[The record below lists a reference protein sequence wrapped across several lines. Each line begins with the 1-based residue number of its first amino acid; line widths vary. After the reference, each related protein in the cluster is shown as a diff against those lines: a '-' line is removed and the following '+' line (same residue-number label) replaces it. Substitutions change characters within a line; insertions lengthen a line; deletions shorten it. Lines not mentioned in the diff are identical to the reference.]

1 MTEHQPDAPQD
12 RPDGPSAPG
21 RPGGGLPIPPPQ
33 DAPRPPYGA
42 QASWQQPGSPVPP
55 AYGYAPQP
63 YGVVPMPASE
73 ARMWSVLAQLGG
85 TFLSFLVP
93 LVIYVVFKDRDPF
106 VRRHSATALN
116 FHLTLAIGYLIS
128 AVLMLVL
135 IGFLLAALLWVLA
148 LVFTIIASIAASE
161 GRDYHYPLSIPFV
174 H

>member
-1 MTEHQPDAPQD
+1 MTEQPDGPQD
-12 RPDGPSAPG
+12 RPTAPSA
-21 RPGGGLPIPPPQ
+21 PGGGLPIPPPQ
-33 DAPRPPYGA
+33 DAPRAPYGA
-42 QASWQQPGSPVPP
+42 QTSWQQPGSPVPP
-55 AYGYAPQP
+55 GYGHAPQP

-73 ARMWSVLAQLGG
+73 ARMWSVLAHLGG

-93 LVIYVVFKDRDPF
+93 LVVYVVFKDRDPF

-116 FHLTLAIGYLIS
+116 FHLTLAIGYLVS

-148 LVFTIIASIAASE
+148 LIFTIMASIAAGE
-161 GRDYHYPLSIPFV
+161 GRDYQYPLSIPFV